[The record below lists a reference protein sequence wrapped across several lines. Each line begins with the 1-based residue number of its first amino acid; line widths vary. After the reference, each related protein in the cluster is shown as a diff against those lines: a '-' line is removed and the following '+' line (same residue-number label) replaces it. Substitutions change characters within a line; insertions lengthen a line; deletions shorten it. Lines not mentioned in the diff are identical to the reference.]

1 MVIHVTKTEFD
12 QLLKKAGRQ
21 GLSPAEPAEKPKTP
35 ARQKKPVKRYFQSP
49 GKKYLCIG
57 LCLLAPAATPAIV
70 TLLTTPDE

>member
-1 MVIHVTKTEFD
+1 MVLHVSKSEFE
-12 QLLKKAGRQ
+12 QLAKKAGRQ
-21 GLSPAEPAEKPKTP
+21 GLSPAESVEKPKRP

-70 TLLTTPDE
+70 TLLTSPEE